1 MVAQFVA
8 LDEGLSGRIIIAFE
22 LGVCP
27 DGWAS
32 PAPWFRQAHSP
43 GGVMGSLRV
52 EDGPAC

>member
-32 PAPWFRQAHSP
+32 PAPWFRQDHSP
-43 GGVMGSLRV
+43 GGVMGSMRV

>member
-8 LDEGLSGRIIIAFE
+8 LEEGLSRHIIIAFE

-32 PAPWFRQAHSP
+32 PAHGFDRLTPQ
-43 GGVMGSLRV
+43 MGSRAL
-52 EDGPAC
+52 